1 MSARPLTARNWFGK
15 ASAGLI
21 LGLVIAIGVSGLV
34 SWSLGLRDTYFSLP
48 GQFTMWIV
56 SPIWCC
62 ILSFCFL
69 FRSGARAWAIL
80 GIAAAVI
87 WAALLATGSLS

>member
-1 MSARPLTARNWFGK
+1 MSVELTSRNWFGK
-15 ASAGLI
+15 ASAGTI
-21 LGLVIAIGVSGLV
+21 LGLAIAVGISGLL
-34 SWSLGLRDTYFSLP
+34 SWALGIGDTYFSLP

-56 SPIWCC
+56 SPIWCG

-80 GIAAAVI
+80 GLATAAV
-87 WAALLATGSLS
+87 WLALLATGKLI